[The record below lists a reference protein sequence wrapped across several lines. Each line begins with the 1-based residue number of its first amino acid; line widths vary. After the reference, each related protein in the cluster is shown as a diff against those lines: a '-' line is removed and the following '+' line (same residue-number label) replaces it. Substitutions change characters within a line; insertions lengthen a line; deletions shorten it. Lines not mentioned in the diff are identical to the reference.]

1 MLVGARQEKAFF
13 ANANANA
20 KMIASAMMVV

>member
-13 ANANANA
+13 ANTVVNA